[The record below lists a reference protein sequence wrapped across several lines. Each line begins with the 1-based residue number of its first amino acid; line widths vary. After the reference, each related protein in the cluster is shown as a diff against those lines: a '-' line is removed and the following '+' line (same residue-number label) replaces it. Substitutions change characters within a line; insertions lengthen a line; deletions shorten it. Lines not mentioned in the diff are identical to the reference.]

1 MVLAC
6 ILTVVSAYLLGS
18 INTSIILSK
27 SKKNDIRTH
36 GSGNAGATNVLR
48 VMGKAAAALVV
59 VGDALKA
66 FVAVWVAALIADK
79 CGVFH
84 PQTLVLKY
92 LAVTFVVIGHDFPL
106 FFGFRG
112 GKGIV
117 TSVAIIFALDWR
129 LGIMVLGTGVLCI
142 VLTRFVSLGSLV
154 GCVIF
159 PLFCI
164 AMHMDAPWC
173 YESGVVIPAV
183 FLGALGVWRHSSNIK
198 KLVSGTE
205 RKIGEKTKK

>member
-6 ILTVVSAYLLGS
+6 ILTIVSAYLLGS

-27 SKKNDIRTH
+27 AKKNDIRTH

-59 VGDALKA
+59 IGDAAKA
-66 FVAVWVAALIADK
+66 FVAVGVAALIGK
-79 CGVFH
+79 WLGISY
-84 PQTLVLKY
+84 PETLVLKY

-164 AMHMDAPWC
+164 AKYMDVPYS
-173 YESGVVIPAV
+173 YETLIIIPAA
-183 FLGALGVWRHSSNIK
+183 FLGILGAWRHKSNIK
-198 KLVSGTE
+198 KLMSGTE
-205 RKIGEKTKK
+205 NKIGEKK

>member
-1 MVLAC
+1 MLTAC
-6 ILTVVSAYLLGS
+6 IITVVLAYLLGS

-27 SKKNDIRTH
+27 AKKNDIRTH

-48 VMGKAAAALVV
+48 VMGKAAAVLVV

-66 FVAVWVAALIADK
+66 FVAVWAAALIAK
-79 CGVFH
+79 LLGVSH
-84 PQTLVLKY
+84 PDTLVLKY

-129 LGIMVLGTGVLCI
+129 LGIMVLGTGVFCI
-142 VLTRFVSLGSLV
+142 VLTRFVSLGSIV
-154 GCVIF
+154 GCLIF
-159 PLFCI
+159 PLFCV
-164 AMHMDAPWC
+164 AMYMNAPWS
-173 YESGVVIPAV
+173 YEAAVIIPAA
-183 FLGALGVWRHSSNIK
+183 FLGALGVWRHKGNIK
-198 KLVSGTE
+198 KLMSGTE
-205 RKIGEKTKK
+205 RKIGEKSKK